1 MENNPRQYF
10 GPKDIEMIGRIL
22 DKNGMI
28 DGKSPFNDARL
39 ASAKSLIKAFQ
50 SGIVTEFDLTAVLE
64 GAEGEKTTGL
74 TDASGAGEA
83 VAGYRYG
90 RRVETNGTWTIYHVF
105 SGVPAT
111 YGQWKM
117 VDLGVKTAERA
128 LKILNDPGSSR
139 PAASETPGQPS

>member
-50 SGIVTEFDLTAVLE
+50 KGCPV
-64 GAEGEKTTGL
+64 
-74 TDASGAGEA
+74 ASKWFASA
-83 VAGYRYG
+83 VAP
-90 RRVETNGTWTIYHVF
+90 
-105 SGVPAT
+105 PA
-111 YGQWKM
+111 
-117 VDLGVKTAERA
+117 
-128 LKILNDPGSSR
+128 
-139 PAASETPGQPS
+139 